1 MSVPASIA
9 TAVTGAATI
18 ANPMD
23 ILMASINTNPYF
35 IGIMMLLLN
44 LGGRFLSLEITKEQE
59 KVLSK
64 PAVRRFFLFAV
75 LFVATR
81 NIVVAL
87 GLTVIVVLVLG
98 YLFNENS
105 DLCLWKPCTL
115 GKPSGSEPQA
125 SYSGLS
131 SEEVMILKR
140 LQDKQMAA
148 QKKDT
153 ETPEVVT
160 PFVNASQVYMNAI
173 NTLRGTF

>member
-59 KVLSK
+59 KILSK

-81 NIVVAL
+81 NIIVAL

-105 DLCLWKPCTL
+105 DLCLWKPCTV
-115 GKPSGSEPQA
+115 GKPSDSEPQA

>member
-59 KVLSK
+59 KLLSK

-81 NIVVAL
+81 NIIVAL

-105 DLCLWKPCTL
+105 DLCLWKPCTV
-115 GKPSGSEPQA
+115 GKPSDSEPQA

>member
-9 TAVTGAATI
+9 TAVTGVAAI

-35 IGIMMLLLN
+35 IGVMMLLLN

-81 NIVVAL
+81 NMVVAL
-87 GLTVIVVLVLG
+87 GLTVIVVLILG

-105 DLCLWKPCTL
+105 DLCLWKSCTV
-115 GKPSGSEPQA
+115 GKASDSEPQA
-125 SYSGLS
+125 SYSGLTA
-131 SEEVMILKR
+131 EEVMILKR

-153 ETPEVVT
+153 QTPEVVT

>member
-81 NIVVAL
+81 NIIVAL

-105 DLCLWKPCTL
+105 DLCLWKPCTV
-115 GKPSGSEPQA
+115 GKPSDSEPQA

-153 ETPEVVT
+153 QTPEVVT

>member
-35 IGIMMLLLN
+35 IGVMMLLLN

-64 PAVRRFFLFAV
+64 PEVRRFFLFAV

-81 NIVVAL
+81 NMVVAL
-87 GLTVIVVLVLG
+87 GLTVIVVLILG

-115 GKPSGSEPQA
+115 GKPSDSEAQA
-125 SYSGLS
+125 NYSGLT